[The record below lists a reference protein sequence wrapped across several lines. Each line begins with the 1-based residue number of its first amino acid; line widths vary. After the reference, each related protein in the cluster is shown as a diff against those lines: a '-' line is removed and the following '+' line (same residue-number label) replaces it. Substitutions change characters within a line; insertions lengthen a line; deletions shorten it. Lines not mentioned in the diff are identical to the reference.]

1 MRSRDA
7 WLQDSAA
14 YEQYSEI
21 SADEL
26 TEDDVYEEE
35 RRRHNTWIR
44 RINKMTTR
52 TISPSEARC
61 YRMEHALREIEEAAT
76 IAQFRPEVLQSCCA
90 EIRYKTKQIRQ
101 DMGGL

>member
-14 YEQYSEI
+14 YEQYSELP
-21 SADEL
+21 AEAPTEDEL
-26 TEDDVYEEE
+26 VEDE
-35 RRRHNTWIR
+35 RRRYNTWIR
-44 RINKMTTR
+44 RINKMAAR

-61 YRMEHALREIEEAAT
+61 YRIEHALQEIEEAAT
-76 IAQFRPEVLQSCCA
+76 IAQFRPEVIQSCCA